1 MSIIQEHK
9 FRKSWGQNFIT
20 DNNLL
25 EKIVR
30 TVSPNKNDSILEI
43 GPGGGALSKKM
54 INLVKEMVAVEVDP
68 LLVKYLNSLLEL
80 EKLKIVKGDI
90 LKKKISELDINTPVR
105 IIGNIPYN
113 ITSLII
119 FWLINQRFHWKD
131 AFIMMQKEVA
141 DRIVADVG
149 TKNYGRLTVLVGAF
163 LDTKCALTIP
173 PDVFIP
179 KPKVNS
185 AVICFTKKE
194 KPLVDDKKYKEFK
207 KVVAS
212 AFNQRRKMLRN
223 SLKEYSINPEG
234 KNKLN
239 FSRRP
244 ETLSISEFAELV

>member
-1 MSIIQEHK
+1 MSIIKDHK
-9 FRKSWGQNFIT
+9 FRKKWGQNFLT

-30 TVSPNKNDSILEI
+30 TVAPNNQDSILEI
-43 GPGGGALSKKM
+43 GPGGGALSVKI
-54 INLVKEMVAVEVDP
+54 INSVKEMVAVEVDP
-68 LLVKYLNSLLEL
+68 HLVQHLNLLND
-80 EKLKIVKGDI
+80 LKRLKVVKGDI
-90 LKKKISELDINTPVR
+90 LKKNIPDLDIQRPVR

-119 FWLINQRFHWKD
+119 FWLIDQRTHWKD

-149 TKNYGRLTVLVGAF
+149 TKDYGRLTVVIGAY
-163 LDTKCALTIP
+163 LDTRYAFTIP
-173 PDVFIP
+173 PDVFVP

-185 AVICFTKKE
+185 AIICFTKKE
-194 KPLVDDKKYKEFK
+194 KPLVADEQYIKFK
-207 KVVAS
+207 KIVTA

-223 SLKEYSINPEG
+223 SLKKHQITSEV
-234 KNKLN
+234 KNKID